1 MGPIA
6 KSILQDMLADPNLD
20 YLKAPRFAA
29 ELHAWAVAE
38 ARTRLLSDIGRLAEG
53 ASDDSGIGD
62 LAEGARVA
70 WALLHRCEA
79 RAMSGRDRRSAP
91 AAAAR
96 LGRDRTAANLDVALI
111 MAQLHRLEQAG
122 VDVSGDGV
130 DSDG

>member
-1 MGPIA
+1 MSRGRCCIGVRRGLCRVGT
-6 KSILQDMLADPNLD
+6 SG
-20 YLKAPRFAA
+20 
-29 ELHAWAVAE
+29 
-38 ARTRLLSDIGRLAEG
+38 LS
-53 ASDDSGIGD
+53 
-62 LAEGARVA
+62 
-70 WALLHRCEA
+70 
-79 RAMSGRDRRSAP
+79 P